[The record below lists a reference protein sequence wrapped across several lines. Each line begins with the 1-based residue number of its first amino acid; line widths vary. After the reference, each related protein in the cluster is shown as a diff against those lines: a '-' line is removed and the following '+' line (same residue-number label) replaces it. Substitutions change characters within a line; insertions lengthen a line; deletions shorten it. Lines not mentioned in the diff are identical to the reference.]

1 MRMNQVTL
9 LIGLA
14 MTLAVGIPI
23 GLVQQQDARGIG
35 IVVHGADANGANGG
49 NHDGANGGNHPG
61 LNGTSANGAN
71 GKNANGANGHWI
83 IPPLH

>member
-23 GLVQQQDARGIG
+23 GLVQQQDASGIG

-71 GKNANGANGHWI
+71 GNNTNGANG
-83 IPPLH
+83 

>member
-1 MRMNQVTL
+1 MKQVTL

-35 IVVHGADANGANGG
+35 IVVHGADANGANAG

-71 GKNANGANGHWI
+71 GNNTNGANSISTSH
-83 IPPLH
+83 P